1 MFWFYLQFLSEI
13 FFILRRIQ
21 RDIIKNVSRSSC
33 KVLVIVVRFLWKLS
47 FLDSFSRYKKISN
60 FIKIRLVGTKLFHAD
75 GRTDM
80 TNLIDAFCNFA
91 NEPDYKMVLANF
103 YFFCWSKAHH
113 HILTLNYNILKLELY
128 IVPVFSWK
136 YELTH
141 WKLSIIFGTWFH
153 MPKRILSTES
163 FPIPYGSKIFFSS
176 GYIFTHDT
184 ANSLWNST
192 LVNFL
197 CVSCIFSLK
206 H

>member
-1 MFWFYLQFLSEI
+1 LACSISTLVVRWNTKNIIIMITFTFTYLIKDVIKKTVKNIKYMFWFYLQFLSEI

-103 YFFCWSKAHH
+103 YFFC
-113 HILTLNYNILKLELY
+113 
-128 IVPVFSWK
+128 
-136 YELTH
+136 
-141 WKLSIIFGTWFH
+141 
-153 MPKRILSTES
+153 
-163 FPIPYGSKIFFSS
+163 
-176 GYIFTHDT
+176 
-184 ANSLWNST
+184 
-192 LVNFL
+192 
-197 CVSCIFSLK
+197 
-206 H
+206 